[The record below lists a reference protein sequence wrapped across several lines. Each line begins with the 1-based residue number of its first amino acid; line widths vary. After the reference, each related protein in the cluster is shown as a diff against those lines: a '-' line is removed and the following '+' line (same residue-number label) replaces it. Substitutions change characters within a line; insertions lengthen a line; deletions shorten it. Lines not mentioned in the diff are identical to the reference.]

1 MKSVKSKLII
11 DERKDSR
18 LVFESND
25 FSGLK
30 SDYENSKIETVE
42 KIENLCQICYVP
54 LQTQKIYDQNTNK
67 QEGVKISPC
76 NH

>member
-1 MKSVKSKLII
+1 MKSVKSNLII

-18 LVFESND
+18 LVFEYND
-25 FSGLK
+25 CSGLK

-54 LQTQKIYDQNTNK
+54 LQTQKIYDQNINK
-67 QEGVKISPC
+67 RETVKISSC